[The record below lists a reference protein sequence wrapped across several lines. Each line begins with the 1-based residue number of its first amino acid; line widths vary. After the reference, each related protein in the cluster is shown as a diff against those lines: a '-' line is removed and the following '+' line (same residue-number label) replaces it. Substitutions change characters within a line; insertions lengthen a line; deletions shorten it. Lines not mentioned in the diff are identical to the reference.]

1 MGNKLS
7 CIPKRRQRSRKRA
20 KAPRNGWD
28 QGQPDIY
35 AKVKKQPATDQN
47 QPDFTPQAQT
57 RPAKEPKQ
65 NDKVDIECRLLN
77 NPIIA
82 WNESG
87 MKLEDLG
94 KMIHYSSVKICRQ
107 PCKDIN
113 DRCLALFQNHLLILS
128 EDFRGFTYQGSLPLA
143 GIMGNSMENTNS
155 NSEQN
160 HTFQITGPLL
170 HPFTVY
176 CSTEE
181 QVKEW
186 LYHLNKQRQ
195 VNSKVVDSSRAQPC
209 RTLNDSLGQRTKNVD
224 VRTLILNRPIQ
235 GGERGRIDSL
245 GSIAWIS
252 EAKLQHLPFQD
263 QHDRL
268 LILFSTTLL
277 ILSEE
282 DQVLH
287 YKGELPLNSIT
298 IFEEDES
305 DNDPYTFLIEGKM
318 INQIMVTSKNRTA
331 HQNIIRHLDSAGV
344 TVQKASQV
352 NKGRDC
358 KHSPECRDQL
368 SEKHKPSL
376 EPHSSPTVYGIF
388 TFPQKPVEMISVSED
403 LPTPVTE
410 NALGPL
416 TSPDYAEPY
425 TPPPRTFLA
434 PAEPIKHNSSAY
446 KHNSSP
452 LPIRGSSMRFSDRR
466 ALTLSQPPPLPSESC
481 WSPAYAKP
489 FTARRM
495 LPAHPGNGSSRKD
508 MVNSEDSSKKHPP
521 RSIRASGS
529 NISRLSPVSM
539 QPCSTTNNYC
549 SPLDENLNNLL
560 SPTYAVPYV
569 PFKLRP
575 APPAK
580 PLWLRESMS
589 RPNSSSLPLR
599 GGYRNVPLHETLAL
613 PQSPAKSNCGFGK
626 DLNTFT
632 ARHRDVPL
640 SPLYAQPFAVARK
653 QLAPPTVSL
662 SAAGLA
668 SKQNGS
674 LARDQWSNM
683 RMLEQERLP
692 RSSLPSSSRS
702 GSSSCSYQDENH
714 LTNLLSPPYAEPY
727 LPQSMFLADHFW
739 IPEEGSPRGSTDFS
753 VHCLKDDSSEY
764 YAIIQL
770 LDSYREGKGISWYSD
785 DSRFSMTS
793 SEHTY
798 AELESVPDD
807 SDYEFWEF
815 DFKQNIPRLSAPTLM
830 KLRQRGINDSRLQGR
845 VHRWS

>member
-209 RTLNDSLGQRTKNVD
+209 RTLNQDSLGQRTKNVD

-358 KHSPECRDQL
+358 KHSPECRDQ
-368 SEKHKPSL
+368 
-376 EPHSSPTVYGIF
+376 
-388 TFPQKPVEMISVSED
+388 
-403 LPTPVTE
+403 
-410 NALGPL
+410 
-416 TSPDYAEPY
+416 
-425 TPPPRTFLA
+425 
-434 PAEPIKHNSSAY
+434 SAY

>member
-7 CIPKRRQRSRKRA
+7 CIPKRRQRPRKRA
-20 KAPRNGWD
+20 KTPRNEWD
-28 QGQPDIY
+28 QERPDIY
-35 AKVKKQPATDQN
+35 AEVKKKPATNQN
-47 QPDFTPQAQT
+47 QPDSTPQAQT

-65 NDKVDIECRLLN
+65 NDKVDIESRLLN
-77 NPIIA
+77 YPIIG
-82 WNESG
+82 WKESG
-87 MKLEDLG
+87 VKLEDLG
-94 KMIHYSSVKICRQ
+94 KMIHYSRVKICHQ

-113 DRCLALFQNHLLILS
+113 DRCLALFQNHLIILS
-128 EDFRGFTYQGSLPLA
+128 EDFRGFSYQGMLALA

-155 NSEQN
+155 TSEQN
-160 HTFQITGPLL
+160 HAFQITGPLI

-186 LYHLNKQRQ
+186 LYHLSKQRQ
-195 VNSKVVDSSRAQPC
+195 VNSKVVDAPRTQACRALDN
-209 RTLNDSLGQRTKNVD
+209 RLGQPTKNVD

-252 EAKLQHLPFQD
+252 EAKLQHLPSQD
-263 QHDRL
+263 QHDCL

-282 DQVLH
+282 HQVLH

-305 DNDPYTFLIEGKM
+305 DNDPYTFLIVGKM
-318 INQIMVTSKNRTA
+318 INHIMVTSKNRTA
-331 HQNIIRHLDSAGV
+331 HQNIIHHLDSAGV
-344 TVQKASQV
+344 RVQKASQV

-358 KHSPECRDQL
+358 KRSPECRAQL
-368 SEKHKPSL
+368 ADKHRPSL

-403 LPTPVTE
+403 LPTPVTD

-434 PAEPIKHNSSAY
+434 PAEPLKQNSSAY

-466 ALTLSQPPPLPSESC
+466 AFTLSQPPPLPSERC
-481 WSPAYAKP
+481 WSPAYAEP

-495 LPAHPGNGSSRKD
+495 QPLSPGNGSSHRD
-508 MVNSEDSSKKHPP
+508 MVNSQDSSKKHP
-521 RSIRASGS
+521 ISGS
-529 NISRLSPVSM
+529 NISRLSPISM
-539 QPCSTTNNYC
+539 QPCNNTNNYC
-549 SPLDENLNNLL
+549 SPLDKNLNNLL

-580 PLWLRESMS
+580 PVWLRESMS
-589 RPNSSSLPLR
+589 RPNSSSLPHR
-599 GGYRNVPLHETLAL
+599 GGDRNVPLRETLAL
-613 PQSPAKSNCGFGK
+613 PQSPAKPNCGFGK
-626 DLNTFT
+626 DLNSFT

-640 SPLYAQPFAVARK
+640 SPLYAQPFKVARR

-674 LARDQWSNM
+674 LVKDQWSNM
-683 RMLEQERLP
+683 HILGLERLP
-692 RSSLPSSSRS
+692 RSSLPSSSLS
-702 GSSSCSYQDENH
+702 GSSSCSYLEENP
-714 LTNLLSPPYAEPY
+714 LTNPLSPPYAEPY
-727 LPQSMFLADHFW
+727 LPQSMFPADHFW
-739 IPEEGSPRGSTDFS
+739 MTKEGSPRGSTDFS
-753 VHCLKDDSSEY
+753 VQCLKDDSSEY

-770 LDSYREGKGISWYSD
+770 LDSYREGRGISWYSD

-815 DFKQNIPRLSAPTLM
+815 DIKQQDIPHLSAPTLM